1 MDAGRELPS
10 DPFAGAPAR
19 ARLADDPRRSPRLA
33 LGGCD
38 HEVEPVLEPE
48 ALLGHPARSKR
59 LDDLAPDCILLRRP
73 DELRNPRRSDHR
85 PAELLL
91 AGELVCQLRSNVLV
105 GVSPA
110 AVTIPSR
117 LLEIHLELVDEV
129 ERELAKPRRAP
140 A

>member
-1 MDAGRELPS
+1 
-10 DPFAGAPAR
+10 
-19 ARLADDPRRSPRLA
+19 
-33 LGGCD
+33 
-38 HEVEPVLEPE
+38 
-48 ALLGHPARSKR
+48 
-59 LDDLAPDCILLRRP
+59 
-73 DELRNPRRSDHR
+73 
-85 PAELLL
+85 
-91 AGELVCQLRSNVLV
+91 VLV